1 MASNSESKQTL
12 ANDASN
18 VNKTEQPA
26 GKGMAKFRIS
36 RTTLKTAGIGL
47 TVLVIFGAGVLV
59 GNGSIMVN
67 RYGTQNGQLPSKLN
81 YTTVNQV
88 YQALKANYDGNLSE
102 SQLLDG
108 LKGGL
113 VQATGDPYTDYFTP
127 AAAKQFNDQI
137 AGTFSGIGAE
147 LGKDA
152 DSNLIVIS
160 PINGSP
166 ADKAGLKAKDI
177 ISEINGASTANMSTD
192 DAVNKIRGKKGT
204 KVTLQVIRNGQ
215 TQNITITRDD
225 ITVPS
230 VTYKILDNNVGYL
243 QINEFGD
250 DTTKLAIQAAQ
261 NFKDNNVKS
270 VVLDLRGDPG
280 GLLDAAVSVS
290 SLWLP
295 TGTKILDEKRG
306 DKVIQTYTANGNDL
320 LHGLPTAVLID
331 GGSASAAEIT
341 AGALKDNNAATLVG
355 EKSFGK
361 GSVQELVNFADG
373 GALKVT
379 IARWYRPN
387 GQNID
392 KKGITPDKQVSISA
406 DNIKNG
412 QDPQKDA
419 AISTVL
425 GQ

>member
-1 MASNSESKQTL
+1 MASNPESDQTSI
-12 ANDASN
+12 NDASN
-18 VNKTEQPA
+18 VNKTKQPA
-26 GKGMAKFRIS
+26 GKGMAKYHIS

-47 TVLVIFGAGVLV
+47 AALVIFGAGVLV
-59 GNGSIMVN
+59 GNGSIMIN

-81 YTTVNQV
+81 YTTVSQV

-127 AAAKQFNDQI
+127 TEAKQFNDQI

-204 KVTLQVIRNGQ
+204 KVTLQVIRSGQ

-250 DTTKLAIQAAQ
+250 DTTKLAMQAAQ
-261 NFKDNNVKS
+261 NFKDNNVKG

-331 GGSASAAEIT
+331 DGSASAAEIT
-341 AGALKDNNAATLVG
+341 AGALKDNNAATLIG

-361 GSVQELVNFADG
+361 GSVQEIVNFADG

-392 KKGITPDKQVSISA
+392 KKGITPDKQVPISA

-419 AISTVL
+419 AISSVL

>member
-1 MASNSESKQTL
+1 MASNPESDQTSI
-12 ANDASN
+12 NDASN

-26 GKGMAKFRIS
+26 GKGMAKYHIS

-47 TVLVIFGAGVLV
+47 AVLVIFGAGVLV
-59 GNGSIMVN
+59 GNGSIMIN

-204 KVTLQVIRNGQ
+204 KVTLQVIRSGQ

-250 DTTKLAIQAAQ
+250 DTTKLAMQAAQ
-261 NFKDNNVKS
+261 NFKDNNVKG

-320 LHGLPTAVLID
+320 LRGLPTAVLID
-331 GGSASAAEIT
+331 DGSASAAEIT
-341 AGALKDNNAATLVG
+341 AGALKDNNAATLIG

-361 GSVQELVNFADG
+361 GSVQEIVNFADG

-419 AISTVL
+419 AISSVL

>member
-1 MASNSESKQTL
+1 MASNPESDQTSI
-12 ANDASN
+12 NDASN

-26 GKGMAKFRIS
+26 GKGMAKYHIS

-47 TVLVIFGAGVLV
+47 AVLVIFGAGVLV
-59 GNGSIMVN
+59 GNGSIMIN

-152 DSNLIVIS
+152 DINLIVIS

-204 KVTLQVIRNGQ
+204 KVTLQVIRSGQ

-250 DTTKLAIQAAQ
+250 DTTKLAMQAAQ
-261 NFKDNNVKS
+261 NFKDNNVKG

-320 LHGLPTAVLID
+320 LRGLPTAVLID
-331 GGSASAAEIT
+331 DGSASAAEIT
-341 AGALKDNNAATLVG
+341 AGALKDNNAATLIG
-355 EKSFGK
+355 EKSSGK
-361 GSVQELVNFADG
+361 GSVQEIVNFADG

-419 AISTVL
+419 AISSVL